1 MYLLFSVYLCIYRL
15 SKQLRSDCGTE
26 NTMLATAHMAL
37 RHNHM
42 DEFSGTKSFWHGS
55 STTNSVSCLCN
66 SLILSYFLH
75 RELKVGGLS

>member
-1 MYLLFSVYLCIYRL
+1 
-15 SKQLRSDCGTE
+15 
-26 NTMLATAHMAL
+26 MLATAHMAL

-42 DEFSGTKSFWHGS
+42 DEFSGTKSFRYGS

-66 SLILSYFLH
+66 SMILSYFLH